1 MLDKQMGA
9 HEVVHRDIKKALNLR
24 GVQVH
29 GQNAVGTGD
38 RNEVC
43 YQFCGNRVT
52 ALGLA
57 VLPGIAKIGDD
68 RRNPPRRGAAH
79 GVNHDQQFHQ
89 VVVNGVA
96 GGLYDENILAADGL
110 IYRNGALAVGKLGY
124 GGVAGVDEQGRTD
137 IFCQSGIRVAGEY
150 CNFLG
155 M

>member
-1 MLDKQMGA
+1 MLDKQMRP
-9 HEVVHRDIKKALNLR
+9 HEVVHRDIKKTLNLR
-24 GVQVH
+24 SVQVH

-96 GGLYDENILAADGL
+96 GGLYDENILAADGF
-110 IYRNGALAVGKLGY
+110 IHRNRTLAIGELGY
-124 GGVAGVDEQGRTD
+124 GGIAGGGKKRRTD
-137 IFCQSGIRVAGEY
+137 IFCQSGIRVAGKN